1 MLKSKKT
8 FQRIIIILSFPVVF
22 LLLTVTKNSF
32 YRNFDVDT
40 NSLLEY
46 CKQYGCSEDYCIF
59 VDFSKP
65 QGVDRFCIYDFK
77 QNKIISKSLCANG
90 RGVENNIFNKTFSNK
105 PGSNYS
111 SLGKYKTGDLRQM
124 SNPFFKEGYT
134 VYGLDSTNSN
144 AYERAIL
151 IHKGN
156 PPFETFPFPCM
167 PVSKGCFAVS
177 SKMMKKIGAIKNK
190 TKKPIL
196 LYAYS
201 N

>member
-1 MLKSKKT
+1 MIKK
-8 FQRIIIILSFPVVF
+8 ICIILAVIFALIS
-22 LLLTVTKNSF
+22 VTKICL

-40 NSLLEY
+40 NSLLNY
-46 CKQYGCSEDYCIF
+46 CKQNGYSEDYCIY

-77 QNKIISKSLCANG
+77 KNKIIAKSLCANG
-90 RGVENNIFNKTFSNK
+90 YGVEKNIFNKTFSNK

-111 SLGKYKTGDLRQM
+111 SLGKYRIGNLRAM

-144 AYERAIL
+144 AYKRAIL

-156 PPFETFPFPCM
+156 PPFETFPLPCM

-177 SKMMKKIGAIKNK
+177 SKMMKKIGSIKSK

-196 LYAYS
+196 LYAYR
-201 N
+201 